1 MSDYLDNV
9 LSEVPSKK
17 DRQLI
22 CDELTDHI
30 NLKKA
35 AYAERGFDDENAGVQ
50 ADAAMGPDA
59 AEVGQ
64 RLAALHRRSGQI
76 DRCVLVLCLL
86 MMCYNL
92 LRAGVLSF
100 SFIPSY
106 YGSPFWEPLFG
117 RHITI
122 DETCALGLLPLLLA
136 VLLAWRRRLAL
147 PPLIAG
153 LLLPFLVNDSVSAG
167 LFLAEAC
174 SGNLPRFLAYD
185 KTYKVLAAQS
195 PLIIVNF
202 CWIIALTLLCGVL
215 SLLSFRFRRA
225 KNKKHEAKIGRAVC
239 AVLAMAALVYGLTGS
254 LWYVLKKNIQ
264 PEEHGLTSYTEMG
277 DIYIC
282 FGDTLEELFP
292 QPIEQSA
299 PDAPYAAKKGIRH
312 IAISFIFEIFDT
324 DSSVWYFS
332 NEPDQISYTHV
343 SFPNGEP
350 FDETAQRASYDTWD
364 YWKRTPGE
372 YFRLDGLT
380 DYVLQRGAIRTEE
393 YHPYCRVYI
402 TDDLWIGDTWS
413 GYRIVDEKTYS
424 LLPGDMIP
432 LRLLLPGNTNVEINV
447 FDGEATAIKP

>member
-9 LSEVPSKK
+9 LNEVPSKK

-35 AYAERGFDDENAGVQ
+35 AYAERGFDAESAGVH
-50 ADAAMGPDA
+50 ADEAMGPDA
-59 AEVGQ
+59 EEVGQ

-76 DRCVLVLCLL
+76 DRCVLALCLL
-86 MMCYNL
+86 MMAYNL
-92 LRAGVLSF
+92 FRAVVLSF
-100 SFIPSY
+100 SFIPLY
-106 YGSPFWEPLFG
+106 YPSPFWEPLFG
-117 RHITI
+117 RHIFV

-153 LLLPFLVNDSVSAG
+153 LLLPFQVNDSVSAG
-167 LFLAEAC
+167 LFLSEAC
-174 SGNLPRFLAYD
+174 SGDLTRFLAYD

-195 PLIIVNF
+195 PLIVVNF

-215 SLLSFRFRRA
+215 SLQAFRFRRA
-225 KNKKHEAKIGRAVC
+225 KNKKREAKIGRAVC
-239 AVLAMAALVYGLTGS
+239 AVVAVAALVYGLTGG

-264 PEEHGLTSYTEMG
+264 PEKHGLTSYTEM
-277 DIYIC
+277 DDVYIC
-282 FGDTLEELFP
+282 FADTLEELFP

-299 PDAPYAAKKGIRH
+299 ADAPYKVKKGIRH
-312 IAISFIFEIFDT
+312 ISIGFSFEIFDT
-324 DSSVWYFS
+324 DANVRYFHG
-332 NEPDQISYTHV
+332 EPGQITYTFV
-343 SFPNGEP
+343 SFPDGKP
-350 FDETAQRASYDTWD
+350 YDETTQRESSCTWD

-372 YFRLDGLT
+372 YFRLDSLT

-402 TDDLWIGDTWS
+402 TDDLWIDNTWS

-424 LLPGDMIP
+424 LLPGGMIP
-432 LRLLLPGNTNVEINV
+432 LRLLLPSNTNVEINV
-447 FDGEATAIKP
+447 FDGEATATTP